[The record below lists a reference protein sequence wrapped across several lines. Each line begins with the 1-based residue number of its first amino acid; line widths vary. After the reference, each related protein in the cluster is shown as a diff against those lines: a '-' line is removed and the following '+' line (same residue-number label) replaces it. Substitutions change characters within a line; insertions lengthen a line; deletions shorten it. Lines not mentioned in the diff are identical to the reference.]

1 MNICLI
7 MDNPETPRHPV
18 IAVALQKLSVRHSV
32 RFLDVR
38 SLTGHQAVEQEAA
51 HPQADLYLLKSHAPQ
66 ALELAHYLEQHGAQ
80 VVNSW
85 SSSVACQDRVLMSQR
100 MQDAHLPWPNT
111 RFFTSLSVL
120 LEQANL
126 SEVMSYPCII
136 KSHYSHRNDLVEKID
151 TAAEL
156 AALAPTWS
164 NEPIVIQDFTAS
176 DGWDIKVWVIDQKI
190 FAARRRTPLEPGAAK
205 EDIPLQDHELPDEW
219 IRITRQTGRIFDLRL
234 YGVDLLISEQG
245 PVVVDVNSF
254 PGFRGVPGADD
265 ALVELVEK
273 IDHERLNR

>member
-18 IAVALQKLSVRHSV
+18 IAVALQKLGVRHSV

-38 SLTGHQAVEQEAA
+38 SLTGQQAIKQETTY
-51 HPQADLYLLKSHAPQ
+51 PQSDLYLLKSHSPQ
-66 ALELAHYLEQHGAQ
+66 ALDLAQYLEQHGAQ
-80 VVNSW
+80 VVNNW

-100 MQDAHLPWPNT
+100 MQDAYLPWPNT
-111 RFFTSLSVL
+111 RYFPSLAAL
-120 LEQANL
+120 LQQSDL
-126 SEVMSYPCII
+126 SEILSYPCII
-136 KSHYSHRNDLVEKID
+136 KSHYSHRDDLVDKID

-164 NEPIVIQDFTAS
+164 DEPIVIQDFTAS
-176 DGWDIKVWVIDQKI
+176 DGWDIKLWVIDQKI
-190 FAARRRTPLEPGAAK
+190 FAARRRTPLESGAAK
-205 EDIPLQDHELPDEW
+205 EDFPLQEHELPDEW
-219 IRITRQTGRIFDLRL
+219 IHITRRIGDIFDLRL
-234 YGVDLLISEQG
+234 YGVDLLISEKG

-265 ALVELVEK
+265 ALVDLVEK